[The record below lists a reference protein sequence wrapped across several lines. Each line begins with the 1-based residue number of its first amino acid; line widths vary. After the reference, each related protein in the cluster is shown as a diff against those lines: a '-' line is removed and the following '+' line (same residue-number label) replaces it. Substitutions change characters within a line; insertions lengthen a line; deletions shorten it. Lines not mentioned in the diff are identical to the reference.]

1 MVESTVS
8 EYTRS
13 RPQRPL
19 GVWILTVYGA
29 NFAGIIPFGL
39 SIYLLVSE
47 ESSKFLDSAGFGL
60 FLSLAL
66 NVGVFIAAFRT
77 WQGKDRARIV
87 FLILIT
93 LYYALVAVNNYQLMS
108 SGLAVSSETSGMWGR
123 VFRGFLYPAIFIWYF
138 LRAETRKF
146 FRE

>member
-1 MVESTVS
+1 MTLFNGV
-8 EYTRS
+8 RS
-13 RPQRPL
+13 KPQRPL

-39 SIYLLVSE
+39 SIYLLASE
-47 ESSKFLDSAGFGL
+47 KSSDFLDSAGFGL

-66 NVGVFIAAFRT
+66 NIGVFIAAFRT
-77 WQGKDRARIV
+77 WQGKDRARII

-93 LYYALVAVNNYQLMS
+93 LYYALVAFNNYQLIS
-108 SGLAVSSETSGMWGR
+108 TGLAVSGETGMWGR